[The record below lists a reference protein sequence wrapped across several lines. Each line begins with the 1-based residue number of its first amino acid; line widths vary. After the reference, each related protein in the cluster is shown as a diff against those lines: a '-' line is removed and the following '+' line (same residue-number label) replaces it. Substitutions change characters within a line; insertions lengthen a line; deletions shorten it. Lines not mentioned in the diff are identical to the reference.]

1 MIPDVKVSVV
11 RLSDKDRE
19 LIAFQLRQ
27 LADVIESGGLSQGFI
42 SIGMVS
48 PSTIGMEA
56 NFAVSVVDPV
66 YIN

>member
-1 MIPDVKVSVV
+1 MSKAPLV

-19 LIAFQLRQ
+19 LIVFQLRQ

-42 SIGMVS
+42 AIGMVS
-48 PSTIGMEA
+48 PSTIGLEA

-66 YIN
+66 FVN